1 MFGTKV
7 KEEEVKKYIVMK
19 RYNGN
24 TSFYTERGFAD
35 RTDADNYA
43 ELLKKQ
49 EPDYEWYMFEQ
60 SKHYGNG
67 EDKK

>member
-1 MFGTKV
+1 MFGI
-7 KEEEVKKYIVMK
+7 KEEEVKLKRFIIMK
-19 RYNGN
+19 RYKSNGY
-24 TSFYTERGFAD
+24 FYTERGFAD